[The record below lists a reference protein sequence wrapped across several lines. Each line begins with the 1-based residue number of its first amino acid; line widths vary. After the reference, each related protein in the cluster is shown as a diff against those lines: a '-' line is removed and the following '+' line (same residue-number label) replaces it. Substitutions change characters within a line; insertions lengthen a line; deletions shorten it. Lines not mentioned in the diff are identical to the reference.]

1 MLNGSHR
8 PLRALAM
15 VLFMAFIAGPVQAQ
29 FKVSWTA
36 DGENLRIVGAKSPEK
51 EYTIS
56 RLSVRG
62 GLYLPGEKVMLSLA
76 CPAKPAQD
84 ATGGS
89 IKAVPFNTGQF
100 DATENGF
107 VHPSGARRI
116 ELTGGVPVL
125 ETPLSSFKATGDEM
139 SGEVALPD
147 AYGMYALVLAR
158 PDGSQ
163 TLLGSIARV
172 PKPQARV
179 GRYRQL
185 MGEWGL
191 PGGEPWARVHN
202 DKDVAQALVRAGIGL
217 VRKEIQSG
225 IAKVGDPK
233 DGVNGSLDGFF
244 AANRDAGIEVMI
256 TAGCHTDPDRK
267 AAGAWMT
274 RQLPPSYDPQLTQW
288 YANFARRYWTG
299 GESGLWAVEHFNEP
313 WEPEGISGW
322 NSDSQ
327 RYRQIL
333 KCLHDG
339 VKSVDRRIKVVGTGS
354 VMNTEDKLLA
364 GDSRE
369 SIGML
374 DLLSDHYVSLFAAY
388 GARVAEKYGIVSGET
403 ETWGVHSQV
412 LAAQFLTQY
421 LSNGQKWIN
430 PAHQDMLWDVAPG
443 NDRDLAN
450 HPMKEAKTLG
460 VITPTPSVVAMAVWN
475 AMIQDR
481 EFKRLA
487 FTDHVPY
494 LYQFGEDNDARLVL
508 CGRLIS
514 INSTRVRDNP
524 WWQLKEGPTGSIRVA
539 DPQRVFDVKDL
550 NGNPV
555 PRDTDGSYKL
565 VLDTRAYYLSSA
577 KGAEAVVEAVR
588 AGEVEGLR
596 AVHIAPS
603 GVAGVEAGTTLP
615 VTLHNFLNRTIT
627 GRLSAEGLNPQKP
640 VSFTSTTEIPA
651 GAEVAVKIP
660 LSASVFGGLPM
671 QFVFTPDAP
680 GLAPTKWTE
689 VIQPTVISRLT
700 ASADSTKWESLPG
713 ATVLRPEG
721 DVKGNEIEAIWLPFI
736 QKQKMA
742 IAARRGEVK
751 LGYDQQGL
759 HLVATVDA
767 KSIRQR
773 PRLAT
778 RDDDAYFRNLAK
790 DETKFAELRPYAAFL
805 AIRNDGKIW
814 GGEKRQWYVTAAD
827 EPGWQEY
834 QNLLKQK
841 PELKRLVESGEAK
854 RWAEAQGQPGK
865 STEQFKYVYLPGG
878 AGFMDQL
885 PFSGDAFQFAINM
898 DPASE
903 AMTKTHDLKYPSSGL
918 PAYWG
923 AVPDSDYEFSLYQ
936 CADGKAELWCL
947 LAPGV
952 PRGHYFP
959 HQERGKINQ
968 HAVKAEC
975 SVTNANGVTTYRATI
990 PWSELGGKPWSA
1002 GSDVGFTFVFN
1013 AADGGGVA
1021 FGDASGATKT
1031 NSLTM
1036 HPYWLPKASNTIRW
1050 TLLP

>member
-1 MLNGSHR
+1 MLNGSNR
-8 PLRALAM
+8 LVRALVMLFVVA
-15 VLFMAFIAGPVQAQ
+15 FMAAPLQAQ
-29 FKVSWTA
+29 FKVSWTT
-36 DGENLRIVGAKSPEK
+36 DEENLKIVGAKSIEN

-62 GLYLPGEKVMLSLA
+62 GLYLPGEKVTLSLA
-76 CPAKPAQD
+76 RPAKPAQD
-84 ATGGS
+84 ATGGK
-89 IKAVPFNTGQF
+89 IKAVAFNTSQF

-116 ELTGGVPVL
+116 ELTAGVPVM
-125 ETPLSSFKATGDEM
+125 ETPLSSFKVGGDEM
-139 SGEVALPD
+139 SGEVVLPD

-158 PDGSQ
+158 PDGTS

-172 PKPQARV
+172 PKPQPRI
-179 GRYRQL
+179 GPYRQI

-191 PGGEPWARVHN
+191 PGGERWARVHN
-202 DKDVAQALVRAGIGL
+202 DKEVAQALTRAGIGL

-233 DGVNGSLDGFF
+233 DGMNGGLDDFF
-244 AANRDAGIEVMI
+244 AANRDADIQVMI
-256 TAGCHTDPDRK
+256 TAGSHTDPDRK

-274 RQLPPSYDPQLTQW
+274 RQLPPSYDPQITQW
-288 YANFARRYWTG
+288 YANFARRYWSG
-299 GESGLWAVEHFNEP
+299 GESGLWAMEHFNEP

-339 VKSVDRRIKVVGTGS
+339 VKSVDPRIKVVGTGS
-354 VMNTEDKLLA
+354 VMNTEDKLLS

-369 SIGML
+369 FIGML
-374 DLLSDHYVSLFAAY
+374 DLLSDHYVSLCAAY
-388 GARVAEKYGIVSGET
+388 GARVAEKYGIASGET

-412 LAAQFLTQY
+412 LVGQFMTQF

-430 PAHQDMLWDVAPG
+430 PAHEDMLWDVARG

-450 HPMKEAKTLG
+450 NPMKEAKTVG
-460 VITPTPSVVAMAVWN
+460 VITPTPTVVAMAVWN

-487 FTDHVPY
+487 FTDHIPY

-514 INSTRVRDNP
+514 INSKRVQDNP
-524 WWQLKEGPTGSIRVA
+524 WWQLKEGPTGDFGLP
-539 DPQRVFDVKDL
+539 DPQRVIDVRDL
-550 NGNPV
+550 NGNPM
-555 PRDTDGSYKL
+555 PREADGGYKL
-565 VLDTRAYYLSSA
+565 VLDTRSYYLSSA
-577 KGAEAVVEAVR
+577 KGAAAVIEAVG
-588 AGEVEGLR
+588 AGEVRGLR
-596 AVHIAPS
+596 AVHIAPG
-603 GVAGVEAGTTLP
+603 GVDGVEAGATLP
-615 VTLHNFLNRTIT
+615 VTLHNFLNRSVT
-627 GRLSAEGLNPQKP
+627 GQLSAKGLNPRKP
-640 VSFTSTTEIPA
+640 VAFASKMEIAA
-651 GAEVAVKIP
+651 GADAVAKIT
-660 LSASVFGGLPM
+660 LAADLFGGLPM
-671 QFVFTPDAP
+671 QFVFTPDDKA
-680 GLAPTKWTE
+680 LAPTQWTE

-700 ASADSTKWESLPG
+700 ASADNTKWESLPG
-713 ATVLRPEG
+713 ATVFRPEG
-721 DVKGNEIEAIWLPFI
+721 DVKVDEIEAIWLPFV
-736 QKQKMA
+736 QKEKMT

-751 LGYDQQGL
+751 LAYDQTGL
-759 HLVATVDA
+759 HIVATVDA

-778 RDDDAYFRNLAK
+778 RDDDAYFRNQAR
-790 DETKFAELRPYAAFL
+790 DDAQFAELRPYVKFL

-814 GGEKRQWYVTAAD
+814 GGDKREWYVTASE
-827 EPGWQEY
+827 EPGWKEY
-834 QNLLKQK
+834 QDFLESK
-841 PELKRLVESGEAK
+841 PELKRLVKSGEAK
-854 RWAEAQGQPGK
+854 RWAEAQGQAGK

-878 AGFMDQL
+878 AGFEDQL
-885 PFSGDAFQFAINM
+885 PFNGDSFQFAINV

-903 AMTKTHDLKYPSSGL
+903 AMTKTHDLKYPSTGL

-923 AVPDSDYEFSLYQ
+923 SVPDTDYEFSLYQ
-936 CADGKAELWCL
+936 CSDGKAELWCL

-952 PRGHYFP
+952 PRGHYYP

-975 SVTNANGVTTYRATI
+975 SVTNADGATTYRTTI
-990 PWSELGGKPWSA
+990 PWSELGGEAWSA
-1002 GSDVGFTFVFN
+1002 GSDVGFTFVFH

-1021 FGDASGATKT
+1021 FGEAAGATKS
-1031 NSLTM
+1031 NGLTL
-1036 HPYWLPKASNTIRW
+1036 HPYWISTPSNTIRW
-1050 TLLP
+1050 TLMP